1 MLKKK
6 KYWMIFK
13 IKGRWKFDRVHWQ
26 WMLKISEM
34 HPSWVRHNRTVNL
47 IIKDTLLIVAKIPL
61 IIPIIVLYIVF
72 ATFTQV
78 TIKTNNAIYIYIIK
92 TVKKIRIIF
101 NKFSKMIYEIY
112 ICSNYENLLIWKRVI
127 LRNNAPLLH
136 THTYFRTQYDECNK
150 FNAINNYGFYYSLR
164 N

>member
-1 MLKKK
+1 ML
-6 KYWMIFK
+6 
-13 IKGRWKFDRVHWQ
+13 
-26 WMLKISEM
+26 
-34 HPSWVRHNRTVNL
+34 
-47 IIKDTLLIVAKIPL
+47 
-61 IIPIIVLYIVF
+61 
-72 ATFTQV
+72 
-78 TIKTNNAIYIYIIK
+78 YIYIIK